1 MRYLHPIQAHE
12 RFLASGCYRFAKNGQ
27 TLAKTES
34 WTIHKHPDGERFIR
48 VDLDARQEEG
58 KSILAEAL
66 LDLEGALVRFDIRY
80 ENERFEGGIKH
91 LRATYQRADERLQ
104 IGYSLNGDERKYIE
118 VDLPAKALIDLPLL
132 VFRGSTIKELAERST
147 GAIAVYVPMF
157 EHAQLFPGVLR
168 QVASPVERVGDD
180 TIFLGKRAINASR
193 YRYRDKAVSYW
204 IDVHDLIVKRVNSYK
219 QQEMTVAISNYAA
232 PAAKAW

>member
-12 RFLASGCYRFAKNGQ
+12 RFLASGYYRFAKDGR

-34 WTIHKHPDGERFIR
+34 WAIHGHPDGEKFVR
-48 VDLDARQEEG
+48 VDLDARREEG

-66 LDLEGALVRFDIRY
+66 LDLEGAIVRFDIRY

-118 VDLPAKALIDLPLL
+118 VDLPADALLDLSLL
-132 VFRGSTIKELAERST
+132 VFRGATIKALAERPT
-147 GAIAVYVPMF
+147 GLINRLRHQCLNTRSFSRVYC
-157 EHAQLFPGVLR
+157 GR
-168 QVASPVERVGDD
+168 
-180 TIFLGKRAINASR
+180 SR
-193 YRYRDKAVSYW
+193 PRSSA
-204 IDVHDLIVKRVNSYK
+204 
-219 QQEMTVAISNYAA
+219 
-232 PAAKAW
+232 